1 MSVAN
6 RPVHRPLSPHL
17 QVYKLAAHFGAVDP
31 ASRDRHRA
39 RGRRALSAVW
49 VIVRGGRARSAYAMF
64 QGFNTSIVGRIVL
77 GGWLFCA
84 FYHLC
89 NGIRHLFWDAGY
101 GFELKDAYR
110 SGWIVVG
117 VSLIATVAVVDRRP
131 QADLR
136 EADMDDRRTPLA
148 RARGLGSAKDG
159 AASLVGAAPH
169 RHRADPARRVVRHL
183 AGHAERRRLCRSCA
197 PGSARRWSWCC

>member
-17 QVYKLAAHFGAVDP
+17 QVYKWQLTSVL
-31 ASRDRHRA
+31 SILHRA
-39 RGRRALSAVW
+39 TGIALSVGALYLATW
-49 VIVRGGRARSAYAMF
+49 VIYAAANPTAYALF
-64 QGFNTSIVGRIVL
+64 QSFNTSIVGRIVL

-110 SGWIVVG
+110 SGWIVVT
-117 VSLIATVAVVDRRP
+117 VSLIATVASWIVG
-131 QADLR
+131 LR
-136 EADMDDRRTPLA
+136 
-148 RARGLGSAKDG
+148 
-159 AASLVGAAPH
+159 LV
-169 RHRADPARRVVRHL
+169 
-183 AGHAERRRLCRSCA
+183 
-197 PGSARRWSWCC
+197 

>member
-17 QVYKLAAHFGAVDP
+17 QIYKPQLTSVM
-31 ASRDRHRA
+31 SILHRA
-39 RGRRALSAVW
+39 TGIALAVGALYLAVW
-49 VIVRGGRARSAYAMF
+49 VMCAAASPGAYAVF
-64 QGFNTSIVGRIVL
+64 QDFNTSIVGRFVL
-77 GGWLFCA
+77 GGWLFSG

-117 VSLIATVAVVDRRP
+117 VSAIATALSWIVG
-131 QADLR
+131 LR
-136 EADMDDRRTPLA
+136 LI
-148 RARGLGSAKDG
+148 
-159 AASLVGAAPH
+159 
-169 RHRADPARRVVRHL
+169 
-183 AGHAERRRLCRSCA
+183 
-197 PGSARRWSWCC
+197 